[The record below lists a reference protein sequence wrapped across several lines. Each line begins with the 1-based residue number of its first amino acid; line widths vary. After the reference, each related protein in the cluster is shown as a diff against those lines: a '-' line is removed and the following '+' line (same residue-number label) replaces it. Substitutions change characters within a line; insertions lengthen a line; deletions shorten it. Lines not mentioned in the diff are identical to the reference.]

1 MKIFDNP
8 WLIWLLIAVC
18 ISIGLIHRI
27 AEGQDK
33 TALHLVQ
40 CIRAECDQCPHP
52 LEPAAI
58 AHVLRKHSAR
68 QGKSLDALMKRYCS
82 VFRDD
87 SARAKAIRGSTFDAP
102 LHGDPEWWKLYEVF
116 ADEFLAGNIPD
127 PLPSA
132 DHFGGGMDTHRALR
146 AGWVLVVHWSNWF
159 WNVPPKGIKA
169 CEAK

>member
-169 CEAK
+169 SEAK